1 MLLPRIPRLLQLR
14 EAGGARGKEPFC
26 MHHSASL
33 SRLAVGARV
42 GILVALFKMLRSQ
55 GRWGLWMLT
64 GDLEDS

>member
-1 MLLPRIPRLLQLR
+1 
-14 EAGGARGKEPFC
+14 